1 MTENNPPPHEPW
13 QTPEV
18 AAPPRIKQNVSKN
31 LEETKY
37 VGKLLNTFLESLET
51 TLKGVFRQDPK

>member
-1 MTENNPPPHEPW
+1 MTENNLPPHETW
-13 QTPEV
+13 QTPAV
-18 AAPPRIKQNVSKN
+18 VAPPRIKQNVSKN

-37 VGKLLNTFLESLET
+37 VGKLFNTFLESLEA